1 MWDQFEVKTISNVM
15 HMKAI
20 FVVMYC
26 IVRVDL
32 LVVTIVRGL
41 FQTLPKGCLSYRNVH
56 FLLKAGF
63 PNSRP

>member
-20 FVVMYC
+20 FMVMYC

-41 FQTLPKGCLSYRNVH
+41 FQTLAKGCLSCRTGP
-56 FLLKAGF
+56 L
-63 PNSRP
+63 

>member
-20 FVVMYC
+20 FMVMYC

-41 FQTLPKGCLSYRNVH
+41 FQTLPKGCLSCRTGP
-56 FLLKAGF
+56 L
-63 PNSRP
+63 